1 MSWIILEG
9 IDRSGKSSVANLYKA
24 KGFEL
29 IHMDAPNK
37 KYLEKGYAGPSYLDE
52 MMDMYLSYDNKD
64 IIFDRSI
71 YGEAVWPHVYGR
83 TPMLSEEDFEIL
95 KEFEDR
101 NQTERFLMVDPDKD
115 GHWRRCVD
123 NKEPLNL
130 NQFKIADKLYTKLA
144 HEHLFIPRQLSDFKK
159 LDNSQVE
166 PAESES
172 PVVSEEKKPID
183 ARKAKDDISANSS
196 SADTQVQKEAE
207 ASKLKLEKANAINQI
222 LSKRV
227 VRQKGE
233 IFDLLENDIRTHLE
247 TLLSSIFGTNTEEET
262 FSIDEIQIL
271 KMFVRRLE
279 EKGKNNDQR

>member
-9 IDRSGKSSVANLYKA
+9 IDRSGKSSVANIYKA

-29 IHMDAPNK
+29 VHMDAPNK
-37 KYLEKGYAGPSYLDE
+37 KYMEKGYSGPSYLDE
-52 MMDMYLSYDNKD
+52 MMDMYLSYDNRD

-71 YGEAVWPHVYGR
+71 YGECIWPHVYGR

-101 NQTERFLMVDPDKD
+101 NQVERILMVDPDKD
-115 GHWRRCVD
+115 GHWKRCVD

-144 HEHLFIPRQLSDFKK
+144 HEHLFIPRQLSDFKR
-159 LDNSQVE
+159 LDQPKVE
-166 PAESES
+166 PAESDS
-172 PVVSEEKKPID
+172 TAVDKEEKPID
-183 ARKAKDDISANSS
+183 VRKAKDDSSTDNSS
-196 SADTQVQKEAE
+196 SASQVQKEAE

-233 IFDLLENDIRTHLE
+233 IFDILEKDIRTHLE

-262 FSIDEIQIL
+262 FSLNEIQIL

-279 EKGKNNDQR
+279 EKGKK